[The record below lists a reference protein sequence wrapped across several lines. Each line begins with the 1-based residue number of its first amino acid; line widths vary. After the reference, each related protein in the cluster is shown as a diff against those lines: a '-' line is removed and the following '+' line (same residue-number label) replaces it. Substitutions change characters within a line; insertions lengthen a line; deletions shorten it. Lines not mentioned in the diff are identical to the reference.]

1 MNNHQPI
8 SLPSNIKKII
18 ENLIHSRLTLFL
30 SKNNELYEKQFGF
43 RHNHSTTHALIE
55 VMQDVMP
62 ADYFLTYRKQ
72 LIQ

>member
-8 SLPSNIKKII
+8 SLPSNIKKIT

-55 VMQDVMP
+55 VMQDIMP
-62 ADYFLTYRKQ
+62 VDYFLTYRKQ

>member
-18 ENLIHSRLTLFL
+18 ENLIHSRLNLFL
-30 SKNNELYEKQFGF
+30 SKNNEIYEKQFGF
-43 RHNHSTTHALIE
+43 RPNHSTTHALEE
-55 VMQDVMP
+55 VMQDVMLL
-62 ADYFLTYRKQ
+62 DYFLTYRKQ

>member
-62 ADYFLTYRKQ
+62 VDYFLTYRKQ